1 MCTSVREVEYEH
13 QRVTGWSTNRCLNDD
28 DSSPQMHGTA
38 FQQEEAEVPKERGT
52 SELEQ
57 GDRLKQLTGQL
68 NGFVGVLLLDEER
81 ARWWNR
87 RLRCSN

>member
-38 FQQEEAEVPKERGT
+38 FQQEEAEVLVELEMK
-52 SELEQ
+52 ELEQ
-57 GDRLKQLTGQL
+57 GK
-68 NGFVGVLLLDEER
+68 
-81 ARWWNR
+81 
-87 RLRCSN
+87 